1 MIPCGNIGAVD
12 SFPGVSLRSTTRL
25 NADDV
30 LRATCRHQSRA
41 AFQLSAHCRGFF
53 CFSSTI
59 ETPYTTFLLDLS
71 IINIGGG
78 NLLLF
83 CLFLPNLIRI

>member
-1 MIPCGNIGAVD
+1 MIPYGNIGAVD
-12 SFPGVSLRSTTRL
+12 FFPGVSLRSTTRL
-25 NADDV
+25 NADDA
-30 LRATCRHQSRA
+30 LRATCRPQSRA
-41 AFQLSAHCRGFF
+41 VFQQPAHNRGFF

-59 ETPYTTFLLDLS
+59 ETPYTAFLLDLS